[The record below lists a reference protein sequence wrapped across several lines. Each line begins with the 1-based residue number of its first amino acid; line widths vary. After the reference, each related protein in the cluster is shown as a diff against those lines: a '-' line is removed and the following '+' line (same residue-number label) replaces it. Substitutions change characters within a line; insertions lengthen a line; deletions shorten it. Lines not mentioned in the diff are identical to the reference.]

1 MLNASFLNIPVQRI
15 IKTARS
21 QRFDNAHRKQALKA
35 VALIETFNS
44 QKLSPHQKR
53 LADDY
58 AIQVF
63 GKPKY
68 APWLYVYTLMSGT
81 FKEGWIP
88 DNFFGKVVVP
98 KVNKELRWVAKFK
111 TFANVIFKTK
121 ALPDIAYYV
130 DGLFYNTALSVID
143 IAVLRDIIGETYTDV
158 FVKKD
163 WSGRGRGVIKLSI
176 KDIRE
181 NIFREIGNCVIQ
193 WPIRQHVFF
202 EKIMPSSTA
211 TIRITTVK
219 DLDGKIDFR
228 ASYLRVGR
236 TDTPWVQSANCVRV
250 AIIDRHGEL
259 DSVCYTEYWRRW
271 LSHPDTKFIF
281 SKQRIPRFNE
291 AVEFCIKLHASVP
304 HFTIVGWDIIIS
316 NKGEIQLIEWNGGHC
331 GIKFSEA
338 TVGPSFTGLEWES
351 LRE

>member
-1 MLNASFLNIPVQRI
+1 MLNPSFIQPLVQRVI
-15 IKTARS
+15 ETARA
-21 QRFDNAHRKQALKA
+21 QQYDNAHRKRALKG
-35 VALIETFNS
+35 VAQIEKFNS

-63 GKPKY
+63 GKKEY
-68 APWLYVYTLMSGT
+68 APWLYVYTLISGT

-88 DNFFGKVVVP
+88 DNFFGRVVAP
-98 KVNKELRWVAKFK
+98 KVNKELGSVTRFK
-111 TFANVIFKTK
+111 TFSNVVLTTK
-121 ALPDIAYYV
+121 ALPDVAYYI
-130 DGLFYNTALSVID
+130 DGVFYNRAFAVID
-143 IAVLRDIIGETYTDV
+143 IAVLRDIIGETCADV

-163 WSGRGRGVIKLSI
+163 GSSRGEGVIKLSI
-176 KDIRE
+176 KDISKNR
-181 NIFREIGNCVIQ
+181 FKEIGNCVVQSAIQ
-193 WPIRQHVFF
+193 QHDFF
-202 EKIMPSSTA
+202 EKMMPNGTA
-211 TIRITTVK
+211 TVRITTVK

-236 TDTPWVQSANCVRV
+236 KDTPWVQSDNSVRV
-250 AIIDRHGEL
+250 AITDRHGEL

-281 SKQRIPRFNE
+281 SRQRIPKFNE
-291 AVEFCIKLHASVP
+291 AIECCIKLHASVP

-316 NKGEIQLIEWNGGHC
+316 NKEEIKLIEWNGGHC

-338 TVGPSFTGLEWES
+338 TTGPCFTGLEWER
-351 LRE
+351 LKG